1 MTYCTSISRPLLKKI
16 NEGKSLDEIGAE
28 LCGASVK
35 NPRRKAIRLIRELLG
50 EETLL
55 EHATTLKYDTGMA
68 EIGKLEKSPHT
79 PLQKNE
85 TAPHDEQNVEAHQ
98 LYTKYTA
105 VDAVKELTEIFSLI
119 EIKNAVQIIENEI
132 NARATPAI
140 VPISVAVSEPVSTS
154 TPRNPTVT
162 KSTTWVWI
170 K

>member
-85 TAPHDEQNVEAHQ
+85 TAP
-98 LYTKYTA
+98 
-105 VDAVKELTEIFSLI
+105 
-119 EIKNAVQIIENEI
+119 
-132 NARATPAI
+132 RR
-140 VPISVAVSEPVSTS
+140 STS
-154 TPRNPTVT
+154 TIYEIYSSRCGERTYGDFFAYRNQKCSPDYR
-162 KSTTWVWI
+162 K
-170 K
+170 